1 MIDTPKNQLADSI
14 NDKNSS
20 FPAINPGF
28 ALEEE
33 KYFGDNDKTFASKN
47 EMMSKESYIIY
58 NIFSEYRI
66 KISTFTSFK
75 QKTKLNEQR
84 FEFL

>member
-28 ALEEE
+28 ALEAE

-47 EMMSKESYIIY
+47 EMMGKESYIIY

-75 QKTKLNEQR
+75 QKTKLNKQR